1 MEKDFESWF
10 HYQQHSNRQSACLNS
25 LSDPLGIGK
34 QWSTPAYMN
43 PYTNEVPT
51 NGTFPAFVF
60 SGLPQSNR
68 ANQVTEPRNWFYCL
82 PRFRQGFVPPVNSVV
97 KEKIPFGNTDNCG
110 VIRSHN
116 TGTTVC
122 TQKKFLVFDQSGDQ
136 TTLIY
141 SSGLGTQVPYL
152 TSINPKPPAPYDL
165 FKEDLGIKREKAS
178 QLSPFLGYEHNEEN
192 QRDEDSEMREDTEEL
207 NALLY
212 SDEYSEYSDDDEVT
226 STGHSPSTMT
236 EHGVHQLVEEGE
248 EEVASS
254 FGPTKR
260 RKLLDEGYDI
270 PSSSPIKAGSSKEEV
285 FKKVSELEDD
295 AESSCGNFLD
305 AYHVPEES
313 TNSLSGKKRSRKE
326 RIRETVSILQ
336 SIIPGGKGKDA
347 TVVIDE
353 AIHYLKCLKV
363 KAKSLGLEDAAA
375 L

>member
-10 HYQQHSNRQSACLNS
+10 QYHQHSNRQSACLNS

-34 QWSTPAYMN
+34 QCSTPAYMN
-43 PYTNEVPT
+43 PYTNEVPIS
-51 NGTFPAFVF
+51 GTFPAFVF
-60 SGLPQSNR
+60 SGLPRSNR
-68 ANQVTEPRNWFYCL
+68 ANQVTDPRNWFYCL
-82 PRFRQGFVPPVNSVV
+82 PRFRQGLVPPVNSVA
-97 KEKIPFGNTDNCG
+97 KEKIPFGNTENCRG
-110 VIRSHN
+110 TQSPN
-116 TGTTVC
+116 TGTVC

-141 SSGLGTQVPYL
+141 SSGLGTQVPCL
-152 TSINPKPPAPYDL
+152 TSINPKPYATNNL

-178 QLSPFLGYEHNEEN
+178 LFSPFLGYEHSEEN
-192 QRDEDSEMREDTEEL
+192 EIDEDSEMREDTEEL

-212 SDEYSEYSDDDEVT
+212 SDEYSDYSDDDEVT

-260 RKLLDEGYDI
+260 RKLLDEGYDML
-270 PSSSPIKAGSSKEEV
+270 PSSSPIKADSSKEEEV
-285 FKKVSELEDD
+285 FKKVPDL
-295 AESSCGNFLD
+295 ESSCGNYFD

-313 TNSLSGKKRSRKE
+313 NSVSGKKRCRKE
-326 RIRETVSILQ
+326 KIRETVSILQ

-363 KAKSLGLEDAAA
+363 KAKALGLEDPTT

>member
-1 MEKDFESWF
+1 MERDFESWF
-10 HYQQHSNRQSACLNS
+10 HYQQHSNRQSSCLNS

-34 QWSTPAYMN
+34 QCFTPAYMN
-43 PYTNEVPT
+43 PSYTNEVPT

-68 ANQVTEPRNWFYCL
+68 ANQVAEPRNWFYCL
-82 PRFRQGFVPPVNSVV
+82 PRFRQAFVPPVNSVL
-97 KEKIPFGNTDNCG
+97 KEKTPFGSTDNCG
-110 VIRSHN
+110 GIGSPN
-116 TGTTVC
+116 TGTGC
-122 TQKKFLVFDQSGDQ
+122 MQKKFLVFDQSGDQ

-141 SSGLGTQVPYL
+141 SSGLGTPVPCL
-152 TSINPKPPAPYDL
+152 TSTNPKPPAQYDL
-165 FKEDLGIKREKAS
+165 FNEDIGIKREKTS
-178 QLSPFLGYEHNEEN
+178 LFSSFLGYEPSEED

-212 SDEYSEYSDDDEVT
+212 SDEYTDYSDDDEVT

-236 EHGVHQLVEEGE
+236 DHVMHQLVEEGE

-260 RKLLDEGYDI
+260 RKLLDEGCGM
-270 PSSSPIKAGSSKEEV
+270 PSSPIKVGSSKEV
-285 FKKVSELEDD
+285 IKISGLEDD
-295 AESSCGNFLD
+295 AESSCGNFFD
-305 AYHVPEES
+305 DNHVSEEA
-313 TNSLSGKKRSRKE
+313 NSLSGKKRTRKE
-326 RIRETVSILQ
+326 KIRETVSILQ

-363 KAKSLGLEDAAA
+363 KAKALGLEDAT

>member
-10 HYQQHSNRQSACLNS
+10 HYQQHSNWQSACLNS

-34 QWSTPAYMN
+34 QCSSPAYMN

-60 SGLPQSNR
+60 SGLPQSNK

-82 PRFRQGFVPPVNSVV
+82 PRFRQGFVPPVNSVA
-97 KEKIPFGNTDNCG
+97 KEKIPFGNTHNCG
-110 VIRSHN
+110 GIRSPN
-116 TGTTVC
+116 TGTVC

-141 SSGLGTQVPYL
+141 SSGLGTEVPCL
-152 TSINPKPPAPYDL
+152 TSVNPKPTAPCVL
-165 FKEDLGIKREKAS
+165 FKGDLGIKSEKAS
-178 QLSPFLGYEHNEEN
+178 QFSPFLGYDLNEEN
-192 QRDEDSEMREDTEEL
+192 QGDEDSDMREDTEEL

-212 SDEYSEYSDDDEVT
+212 SDEYSDYSDDDEVT

-236 EHGVHQLVEEGE
+236 EHGVHQFVEEGE

-254 FGPTKR
+254 FGPSKR
-260 RKLLDEGYDI
+260 RKLLNEGYDI
-270 PSSSPIKAGSSKEEV
+270 PSSSPIKAGSSKEV
-285 FKKVSELEDD
+285 FKKVSDLEDD
-295 AESSCGNFLD
+295 AESSCGNFFD

-313 TNSLSGKKRSRKE
+313 NSLSGKKRSRKE
-326 RIRETVSILQ
+326 KIRETVSILQ

-347 TVVIDE
+347 MVVIDE
-353 AIHYLKCLKV
+353 AINYLKCLKV
-363 KAKSLGLEDAAA
+363 KAKALGLEDSTTI
-375 L
+375 